1 MAMTTPYQAYA
12 YHLHAQGSGLSGYVL
27 RFPHRTLSDMETIRE
42 SIGMDCLRDSRGH
55 PVPPIAIYAQ
65 GEGKAWGSGN
75 TIILPLSDSHM
86 SLHASEELGIVFLD
100 LFSCRDFD
108 ANKVLSFIERRW
120 GGRWTAKLYDRSEE
134 DQLMWTYPILS
145 RL

>member
-1 MAMTTPYQAYA
+1 MTAMAMTTPYQAYA
-12 YHLHAQGSGLSGYVL
+12 YHLH
-27 RFPHRTLSDMETIRE
+27 
-42 SIGMDCLRDSRGH
+42 
-55 PVPPIAIYAQ
+55 AQ